1 MLFKHC
7 NEHIFFLGGEQQNN
21 DKQLLF
27 KIAVISKLN
36 VEFKYSSLNVGHLFF
51 LNTIHAHNMAI
62 LFLQKGLKSYTALIY
77 FNKSLVKGF

>member
-7 NEHIFFLGGEQQNN
+7 NEHIFFGGGGEQQNN

-51 LNTIHAHNMAI
+51 FKYNSNLTQHLYIST
-62 LFLQKGLKSYTALIY
+62 K
-77 FNKSLVKGF
+77 V